1 MKEEIT
7 DEEVESVEELS
18 EGDEVFVS
26 GNGMN
31 IVTDVARTS
40 WMTGAK
46 DDGRLVADLEAAE
59 GYRVTLSGSDGIHC
73 RQGAVTVERV
83 SDE

>member
-1 MKEEIT
+1 MAKNLT
-7 DEEVESVEELS
+7 GDEVESVKELS
-18 EGDEVFVS
+18 EGEEVYVS

-31 IVTDVARTS
+31 VAAEVTDVSMSS
-40 WMTGAK
+40 WSQTVK
-46 DDGRLVADLEAAE
+46 ADLEMAN

>member
-1 MKEEIT
+1 MEENLT
-7 DEEVESVEELS
+7 GEEVESVEELS

-31 IVTDVARTS
+31 IAADVTDVAMSS
-40 WMTGAK
+40 WSQTVK
-46 DDGRLVADLEAAE
+46 ADLEMAD

-83 SDE
+83 PDE

>member
-1 MKEEIT
+1 
-7 DEEVESVEELS
+7 
-18 EGDEVFVS
+18 
-26 GNGMN
+26 MN
-31 IVTDVARTS
+31 IAADVTDVARTS